1 MGIFTNKAIATESE
15 IEFELREGFEYG
27 MNAHYDIFMESLDD
41 DMLILESMYAYDMA
55 EIEQSRI
62 VAEAAEKGEDE
73 EKAAKEEKS
82 KVMEASSK
90 EVFTKIKTAVQKFF
104 TSVLS
109 WFEGVINRVRAIA
122 MNGEDFEKKF
132 GAKVK
137 EAKMSEP
144 INVEGYK
151 FDVAHLF
158 DSKVVSD
165 FKSLSRDNFDINVG
179 VYFSG
184 RYNSN
189 EKLTQ
194 AEDNIKKSKYF
205 EVYGAIA
212 YALDIDINNAS
223 DADEALFNYFYGSGA
238 KKDGKK
244 KMAITKSMVL
254 EYLGNLAKSTS
265 MLKDLQKAKAV
276 TKTEASAIIRNID
289 KAANE
294 AKNENE
300 NDGLESRRMA
310 VVRLVIQY
318 VKNLQTANIRIINS
332 WSSAL
337 GAYVNFAKSI
347 CLSAMRSK

>member
-27 MNAHYDIFMESLDD
+27 MNAHFDIFMESLDD

-62 VAEAAEKGEDE
+62 VAEAAEKGEE
-73 EKAAKEEKS
+73 EEEAAKEEKS

-104 TSVLS
+104 KNVLS
-109 WFEGVINRVRAIA
+109 WFEGVINRVRSIA

-132 GAKVK
+132 GDKVK
-137 EAKMSEP
+137 AAKMSDP

-151 FDVAHLF
+151 FDVGHLF

-165 FKSLSRDNFDINVG
+165 FKSLNRDSFDTDVS
-179 VYFSG
+179 VYFGSQFD
-184 RYNSN
+184 SN
-189 EKLTQ
+189 EKLSK
-194 AEDNIKKSKYF
+194 AEEAIKKTGYF
-205 EVYGAIA
+205 EVYELIGESLGISVS
-212 YALDIDINNAS
+212 DAS
-223 DADEALFNYFYGSGA
+223 AADEALFNYFYGSGA

-265 MLKDLQKAKAV
+265 MLKDLQKAKEV
-276 TKTEASAIIRNID
+276 TKTEASAIIRSID

-294 AKNENE
+294 AKKK
-300 NDGLESRRMA
+300 DDSLESRRMA
-310 VVRLVIQY
+310 VVRLVIQR
-318 VKNLQTANIRIINS
+318 VKNLQTANIRIINA

-337 GAYVNFAKSI
+337 GAYVNFAKSV